1 MTSSTGSADDQ
12 FRAFMRDNLDRA
24 AELLSVG
31 ITDETVYGWY
41 LRSIGCRVEH
51 PDHGTCWLRV
61 HSEPIA
67 SARGETWTGTADA
80 EAIAGVAKPQLLAT
94 NEWDDEF
101 SRRRQRAELTTFVA
115 DRPVSTEE
123 LVTTGLD
130 VPDEWWTDLRRNLD
144 RLSATVTTRQRTTQD
159 EITRRLRVFWGD
171 EVPSDVERWAC
182 AHGDLHWHNLSGPR
196 LVILDWEMWGM
207 APLGYDA
214 ATLLCHSLLEPLTAH
229 RVMEEFRHEL
239 DTPDGRISQLA
250 VAARILLRAEQGEYA
265 ALVQPLH
272 EHVREILHGSGTG

>member
-1 MTSSTGSADDQ
+1 M
-12 FRAFMRDNLDRA
+12 
-24 AELLSVG
+24 
-31 ITDETVYGWY
+31 
-41 LRSIGCRVEH
+41 
-51 PDHGTCWLRV
+51 